1 MGLEIETADRHK
13 IGTVNC
19 GKKDKRRFFDKFCKQ
34 VSWHM
39 NIAGDMHQFQCGK
52 NVLIKNKSRGYIHK
66 ELKMMRIELGKITKI
81 GKIIPRLGTAIDKA
95 EQK

>member
-1 MGLEIETADRHK
+1 MDLEIETADRHK

-39 NIAGDMHQFQCGK
+39 NIAGDMH
-52 NVLIKNKSRGYIHK
+52 
-66 ELKMMRIELGKITKI
+66 
-81 GKIIPRLGTAIDKA
+81 
-95 EQK
+95 